1 MQPLEALTYT
11 GSDGNSGG
19 SYALQTGEAFTF
31 QLPQAFTPE
40 NYAYWEQLR
49 TSGLA
54 VRIPQPTADPI
65 PLQMQRALVKVD
77 IFSTASAAVLLKA
90 PAKAVF
96 CAYTGGVTALRE
108 APIVSNS
115 TDGIHSYLFV
125 DKLTDTRSVT
135 TLSRD
140 GAAVHRALMIPT
152 YHQYSPDYL
161 PPNGPTCS
169 EAGGNGALFIARR
182 TSSIV

>member
-77 IFSTASAAVLLKA
+77 IFSTA
-90 PAKAVF
+90 
-96 CAYTGGVTALRE
+96 C
-108 APIVSNS
+108 
-115 TDGIHSYLFV
+115 
-125 DKLTDTRSVT
+125 
-135 TLSRD
+135 
-140 GAAVHRALMIPT
+140 
-152 YHQYSPDYL
+152 
-161 PPNGPTCS
+161 
-169 EAGGNGALFIARR
+169 
-182 TSSIV
+182 

>member
-77 IFSTASAAVLLKA
+77 IFSTASAAVWAFSDSCSKMLAIFSVSCL
-90 PAKAVF
+90 VF
-96 CAYTGGVTALRE
+96 SA
-108 APIVSNS
+108 S
-115 TDGIHSYLFV
+115 
-125 DKLTDTRSVT
+125 
-135 TLSRD
+135 
-140 GAAVHRALMIPT
+140 
-152 YHQYSPDYL
+152 
-161 PPNGPTCS
+161 
-169 EAGGNGALFIARR
+169 
-182 TSSIV
+182 